1 LGTLINVVAIV
12 IGSTFGLVFHASLSQ
27 RILSTVMQAVAI
39 FVMFIGLQMTFSAD
53 FTAISRFFIIDG
65 ILVVLVCLVVG
76 AIIGSLLDLESRLD
90 VLGRAIEA
98 KFSHSSGDQQAG
110 SGLFAKGFVVASLL
124 FCVGPMAVVGAIS
137 DALLGDVTTLSTK
150 AVLDG
155 VASIALASTLGVG
168 VLFSAAAVLLYQGA
182 ITLLASVL
190 QSVLSD
196 PVIQVMQGV
205 GGLLVFGIGINLLGV
220 AKVRVGDLLPAL
232 FVVFVL
238 IAVRAVAF
246 SVVPV

>member
-1 LGTLINVVAIV
+1 
-12 IGSTFGLVFHASLSQ
+12 
-27 RILSTVMQAVAI
+27 
-39 FVMFIGLQMTFSAD
+39 
-53 FTAISRFFIIDG
+53 
-65 ILVVLVCLVVG
+65 
-76 AIIGSLLDLESRLD
+76 
-90 VLGRAIEA
+90 
-98 KFSHSSGDQQAG
+98 
-110 SGLFAKGFVVASLL
+110 
-124 FCVGPMAVVGAIS
+124 MAVVGAIS

>member
-1 LGTLINVVAIV
+1 MGTLINVVAILL
-12 IGSTFGLVFHASLSQ
+12 GSTLGLVFHASLSQ
-27 RILSTVMQAVAI
+27 RVLSTVMQAVAI
-39 FVMFIGLQMTFSAD
+39 FVMFIGLQMTLSAD
-53 FTAISRFFIIDG
+53 FNAITGFFAVDG
-65 ILVVLVCLVVG
+65 VLVILVCLIVG
-76 AIIGSLLDLESRLD
+76 AIVGSLFSIESRLD
-90 VLGRAIEA
+90 SLGKAIEDR
-98 KFSHSSGDQQAG
+98 FSRSAEEQQAG

-155 VASIALASTLGVG
+155 IASIALASTLGLG
-168 VLFSAAAVLLYQGA
+168 VVFSAAVVLLYQGA

-190 QSVLSD
+190 QPVLSD
-196 PVIQVMQGV
+196 PIVQVMQGV
-205 GGLLVFGIGINLLGV
+205 GGLLVFGIGINLLGI

-238 IAVRAVAF
+238 MAVRAVALATNLI
-246 SVVPV
+246 